1 MPTFEYRGRRGDQ
14 VMTGV
19 IEAGSKDEARALLRR
34 QQIIVDQIKE
44 KGREIALPFLRR
56 GVPLKDLAVFT
67 RQFSVMIDAGLPI
80 LQCLEILAGQAQ
92 NKVFQRTLM
101 AVRDD
106 IEAGSSL
113 AGALRKHPM
122 VFDDLY
128 CNLVAAG
135 EAGGILDTILQR
147 LAAYLEKIVKL
158 RRAVRSALTYPA
170 VVIIIAGIVVWVI
183 LTYVIP
189 TFRDLF
195 AELGAALPLPTR
207 IVIAL
212 SNLLARFGLFV
223 LVLLVLAFVAVRRWY
238 KTTRTGRMTID
249 RLLLR
254 TPILGGV
261 LRKIA
266 VARFCRTMATLISS
280 GVPIIEA
287 LEVTAKTSGN
297 AVIEEAILKVRTEVE
312 AGRGIAE
319 SMDRTGVFPAIVTHM
334 VSVGEQTGALDTM
347 MNKVAEFYEEE
358 VDAAVEGF
366 MALIEP
372 VMIAFLGLVI
382 GSIVVSMYLPIFGLV
397 SKIG

>member
-34 QQIIVDQIKE
+34 QQIIVDQLKE

-106 IEAGSSL
+106 VEAGSSL
-113 AGALRKHPM
+113 AGALRKHPT

-170 VVIIIAGIVVWVI
+170 AVIVIAGIVVWVI

-195 AELGAALPLPTR
+195 AELGATLPLPTR

-212 SNLLARFGLFV
+212 SNLLARFGWFV
-223 LVLLVLAFVAVRRWY
+223 LILLVVAFIAIRRWY

-297 AVIEEAILKVRTEVE
+297 AIIEEAILKVRTEVE

>member
-92 NKVFQRTLM
+92 NKVFQRTLT

-106 IEAGSSL
+106 VEAGSSL
-113 AGALRKHPM
+113 AGALRKHPT

-170 VVIIIAGIVVWVI
+170 AVIVIASIVVWVI

-195 AELGAALPLPTR
+195 AELGATLPLPTR
-207 IVIAL
+207 IVIAM
-212 SNLLARFGLFV
+212 SNLLARFGVFV
-223 LVLLVLAFVAVRRWY
+223 LVLLVVAFIALRRWY

-254 TPILGGV
+254 VPILGGV

-297 AVIEEAILKVRTEVE
+297 AVVEEAILKVRTEVE

>member
-170 VVIIIAGIVVWVI
+170 AVIVIAGIVVWVI

>member
-34 QQIIVDQIKE
+34 QQIIVDQLKE

-80 LQCLEILAGQAQ
+80 LQCLEVLAGQAQ
-92 NKVFQRTLM
+92 NKVFQRTLT

-106 IEAGSSL
+106 VEAGSSL
-113 AGALRKHPM
+113 AGALRKHPR

-147 LAAYLEKIVKL
+147 LAAYLEKLLKL

-170 VVIIIAGIVVWVI
+170 AVIVIAGIVVWVI

-195 AELGAALPLPTR
+195 SELGATLPLPTR

-212 SNLLARFGLFV
+212 SNFLGRYGWIVLGLLA
-223 LVLLVLAFVAVRRWY
+223 LAFFALRRWY
-238 KTTRTGRMTID
+238 KTTRSGRWTVD

-254 TPILGGV
+254 TPVLGGV

-297 AVIEEAILKVRTEVE
+297 AVVEEAVLKVRTEVE

-372 VMIAFLGLVI
+372 AMIAFLGLVI

>member
-1 MPTFEYRGRRGDQ
+1 
-14 VMTGV
+14 MTGV

-106 IEAGSSL
+106 VEAGSSL

-170 VVIIIAGIVVWVI
+170 AVIVIAGIVVWVI

>member
-1 MPTFEYRGRRGDQ
+1 
-14 VMTGV
+14 MTGV

-170 VVIIIAGIVVWVI
+170 AVIVIAGIVVWVI

>member
-1 MPTFEYRGRRGDQ
+1 
-14 VMTGV
+14 
-19 IEAGSKDEARALLRR
+19 
-34 QQIIVDQIKE
+34 
-44 KGREIALPFLRR
+44 
-56 GVPLKDLAVFT
+56 VPLKDLAVFT

-106 IEAGSSL
+106 VEAGSSL

-170 VVIIIAGIVVWVI
+170 AVIVIAGIVVWVI

>member
-1 MPTFEYRGRRGDQ
+1 
-14 VMTGV
+14 
-19 IEAGSKDEARALLRR
+19 
-34 QQIIVDQIKE
+34 
-44 KGREIALPFLRR
+44 
-56 GVPLKDLAVFT
+56 
-67 RQFSVMIDAGLPI
+67 
-80 LQCLEILAGQAQ
+80 
-92 NKVFQRTLM
+92 
-101 AVRDD
+101 
-106 IEAGSSL
+106 
-113 AGALRKHPM
+113 
-122 VFDDLY
+122 
-128 CNLVAAG
+128 
-135 EAGGILDTILQR
+135 
-147 LAAYLEKIVKL
+147 
-158 RRAVRSALTYPA
+158 
-170 VVIIIAGIVVWVI
+170 
-183 LTYVIP
+183 VIP

-195 AELGAALPLPTR
+195 AELGATLPLPTR

-212 SNLLARFGLFV
+212 SNFLGRYGLFI
-223 LVLLVLAFVAVRRWY
+223 LILLVVAFVAIRRWY
-238 KTTRTGRMTID
+238 KTTQTGRMTID

-287 LEVTAKTSGN
+287 LETTAKTSGN
-297 AVIEEAILKVRTEVE
+297 AVIEQAVLKVRTEVE

-347 MNKVAEFYEEE
+347 MNKVADFYEEE

-372 VMIAFLGLVI
+372 VMIAFLGAVI

-397 SKIG
+397 SRIG

>member
-1 MPTFEYRGRRGDQ
+1 
-14 VMTGV
+14 MTGV

-106 IEAGSSL
+106 VEAGSSL

-170 VVIIIAGIVVWVI
+170 AVIVIAGIVVWVI

-195 AELGAALPLPTR
+195 AELGATLPLPTR

-397 SKIG
+397 AKIG

>member
-106 IEAGSSL
+106 VEAGSSL

-170 VVIIIAGIVVWVI
+170 AVIVIAGIVVWVI

-195 AELGAALPLPTR
+195 AELGATLPLPTR

-397 SKIG
+397 AKIG

>member
-106 IEAGSSL
+106 VEAGSSL
-113 AGALRKHPM
+113 AGALRKHPA

-170 VVIIIAGIVVWVI
+170 AVIVIAGIVVWVI

-195 AELGAALPLPTR
+195 AELGATLPLPTR

-212 SNLLARFGLFV
+212 SNFLGRYGLFI
-223 LVLLVLAFVAVRRWY
+223 LILLVVAFVAIRRWY
-238 KTTRTGRMTID
+238 KTTQTGRMTID

-287 LEVTAKTSGN
+287 LETTAKTSGN
-297 AVIEEAILKVRTEVE
+297 AVIEQAVLKVRTEVE

-347 MNKVAEFYEEE
+347 MNKVADFYEEE

-372 VMIAFLGLVI
+372 VMIAFLGAVI

-397 SKIG
+397 SRIG

>member
-14 VMTGV
+14 VMTGL

-34 QQIIVDQIKE
+34 QQIIVDQLKE

-92 NKVFQRTLM
+92 NKVFQRTLT

-106 IEAGSSL
+106 VEAGSSL
-113 AGALRKHPM
+113 AGALRKHPT

-170 VVIIIAGIVVWVI
+170 AVIVIASVVVWVI

-195 AELGAALPLPTR
+195 AELGATLPLPTR

-212 SNLLARFGLFV
+212 SNILTRFGWIV
-223 LVLLVLAFVAVRRWY
+223 LILLVVAFIAIRRWY
-238 KTTRTGRMTID
+238 KTTRAGRMTID
-249 RLLLR
+249 RFLLH

-297 AVIEEAILKVRTEVE
+297 AVVEEAILKVRTEVE

>member
-106 IEAGSSL
+106 VEAGSSL

-170 VVIIIAGIVVWVI
+170 AVIVIAGIVVWVI

>member
-1 MPTFEYRGRRGDQ
+1 
-14 VMTGV
+14 MTGV

-34 QQIIVDQIKE
+34 QQIIVDQLKE

-56 GVPLKDLAVFT
+56 GVPIKDLAVFT

-80 LQCLEILAGQAQ
+80 LQCLEVLGGQAQ
-92 NKVFQRTLM
+92 NKVFQRTLT

-106 IEAGSSL
+106 VEAGSSL
-113 AGALRKHPM
+113 AGALRKHPA

-135 EAGGILDTILQR
+135 EAGGILPTILQR

-170 VVIIIAGIVVWVI
+170 VVIVIAGIVVWVI

-195 AELGAALPLPTR
+195 AELGATLPLPTR

-212 SNLLARFGLFV
+212 SNVLARFGWIV
-223 LVLLVLAFVAVRRWY
+223 LILLVVAFIAIRRWY

-297 AVIEEAILKVRTEVE
+297 AVVEEAILKVRTEVE

>member
-1 MPTFEYRGRRGDQ
+1 
-14 VMTGV
+14 MTGV

-106 IEAGSSL
+106 VEAGSSL
-113 AGALRKHPM
+113 AGALRKHPA

-170 VVIIIAGIVVWVI
+170 AVIVIAGIVVWVI

-195 AELGAALPLPTR
+195 AELGATLPLPTR

-212 SNLLARFGLFV
+212 SNFLGRYGLFI
-223 LVLLVLAFVAVRRWY
+223 LILLVVAFVAIRRWY
-238 KTTRTGRMTID
+238 KTTQTGRMTID

-287 LEVTAKTSGN
+287 LETTAKTSGN
-297 AVIEEAILKVRTEVE
+297 AVIEQAVLKVRTEVE

-347 MNKVAEFYEEE
+347 MNKVADFYEEE

-372 VMIAFLGLVI
+372 VMIAFLGAVI

-397 SKIG
+397 SRIG

>member
-34 QQIIVDQIKE
+34 QQIIVDQLKE

-56 GVPLKDLAVFT
+56 GVPIKDLAVFT

-80 LQCLEILAGQAQ
+80 LQCLEVLGGQAQ
-92 NKVFQRTLM
+92 NKVFQRTLT

-106 IEAGSSL
+106 VEAGSSL
-113 AGALRKHPM
+113 AGALRKHPA

-135 EAGGILDTILQR
+135 EAGGILPTILQR

-170 VVIIIAGIVVWVI
+170 VVIVIAGIVVWVI

-195 AELGAALPLPTR
+195 AELGATLPLPTR

-212 SNLLARFGLFV
+212 SNVLARFGWIV
-223 LVLLVLAFVAVRRWY
+223 LILLVVAFIAIRRWY

-297 AVIEEAILKVRTEVE
+297 AVVEEAILKVRTEVE

>member
-170 VVIIIAGIVVWVI
+170 AVIVIAGIVVWVI

-382 GSIVVSMYLPIFGLV
+382 GSIVVSMYLPIFELV

>member
-34 QQIIVDQIKE
+34 QQIIVDQLKE

-56 GVPLKDLAVFT
+56 GVPIKDLAVFT

-92 NKVFQRTLM
+92 NKVFQRTLT

-106 IEAGSSL
+106 VEAGSSL
-113 AGALRKHPM
+113 AGALRKHPT

-170 VVIIIAGIVVWVI
+170 AVIVIAGVVVWVI

-195 AELGAALPLPTR
+195 AELGATLPLPTR

-212 SNLLARFGLFV
+212 SNVLARYGWIV
-223 LVLLVLAFVAVRRWY
+223 LILLVVAFIAIRRWY

-249 RLLLR
+249 RFLLR